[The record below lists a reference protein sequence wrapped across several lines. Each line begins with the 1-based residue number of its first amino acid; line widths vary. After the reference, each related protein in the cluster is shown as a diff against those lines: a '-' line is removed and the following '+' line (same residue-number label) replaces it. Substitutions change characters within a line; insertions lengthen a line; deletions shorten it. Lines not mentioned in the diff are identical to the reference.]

1 MSRVLKV
8 FCSPAEQENLA
19 GSYLVIER
27 YEGFVLI
34 DVADDTVAAIAR
46 RFLVEDI
53 TDQYTIRMENEHVV
67 NPTPG
72 AWTVQVIAS
81 NIPQGPQDFA
91 MVVLRHFGQPLPEAN
106 PIEVEVS
113 PKLGIPDNSP
123 QGVSSTLHVGQSDSI
138 AGVRVSADITHTCIG
153 DLRVMLA
160 APDNQRITRHSRSG
174 RQRGQHHR
182 DLGHGKN
189 PRARQLGRHI
199 HGRQVEPG
207 RGRSGGAGCRQARSM
222 GTADNAGIGRS
233 NVEAP
238 IFAVRAKTSL

>member
-46 RFLVEDI
+46 RFLVEAI

-91 MVVLRHFGQPLPEAN
+91 MVVLCHFGQPLPEAN

-138 AGVRVSADITHTCIG
+138 AGVRVSADITHTCMG
-153 DLRVMLA
+153 DLRVMLPPPTTRESLGIRA
-160 APDNQRITRHSRSG
+160 AGGSADNIIETYDTGKIPELANLAGISTAGRWSLVVADLAGRDVGKLDRWELRIT
-174 RQRGQHHR
+174 
-182 DLGHGKN
+182 
-189 PRARQLGRHI
+189 PA
-199 HGRQVEPG
+199 
-207 RGRSGGAGCRQARSM
+207 
-222 GTADNAGIGRS
+222 
-233 NVEAP
+233 
-238 IFAVRAKTSL
+238 